1 VLEVDRPR
9 FNTMLAELFAAI
21 DKPLGEAKE
30 GAFWKGLARMSL
42 VDFARVS
49 ESLIAG
55 LETRDAP
62 KFFTVSDIWA
72 ARRNLRARGPESA
85 APGAGDNWQGDEWDV
100 RANLHLLAYIRAT
113 LGANPRIWG
122 APNSDEQAAATAVL
136 VRFKRAWAQ
145 DMREWG
151 GEVSPEE
158 SYRAWHDC
166 MRRAE
171 AQIWQRR
178 AA

>member
-55 LETRDAP
+55 LETREAP

-72 ARRNLRARGPESA
+72 AKRNLRARGPESA
-85 APGAGDNWQGDEWDV
+85 PAASDNWQGDEWDV

-113 LGANPRIWG
+113 LAANPRIWG
-122 APNSDEQAAATAVL
+122 EILSPEQAAATAVL
-136 VRFKRAWAQ
+136 VLYKNAWAE
-145 DMREWG
+145 DMREWCG
-151 GEVSPEE
+151 KVSPEE

-171 AQIWQRR
+171 AQIGQRR